1 MKIFKLLGGAVSALL
16 ALSVPAQAATVSL
29 LFDSTQPVSIKLT
42 TSGTDHLETGVL
54 QFTSSTGASF
64 SAFCVELAQDHA
76 ELSDG
81 SQTYTIGSFTGRQ
94 AAALQGLYS
103 TTWSSVDTA
112 NERAA
117 FQTAVW
123 EITHE
128 TSTGSYNVASHS
140 GSFYFESL
148 AGSSGSSAADASF
161 VNLVNSYLHSAE
173 TYTGPALY
181 TVSRLSND
189 VFQDLVVAQAAPVPE
204 PSRMALMMAG
214 LGAVGFVASRRRR
227 RD

>member
-1 MKIFKLLGGAVSALL
+1 MKTFKMLGGAVAALL

-29 LFDSTQPVSIKLT
+29 LFDSTQPVSITLT

-76 ELSDG
+76 EFSDG
-81 SQTYTIGSFTGRQ
+81 VQVYTLGSFSGRQ
-94 AAALQGLYS
+94 ASALQGLYS
-103 TTWSSVDTA
+103 TTWSSVDTDL
-112 NERAA
+112 ERAA

-128 TSTGSYNVASHS
+128 TSSQPFNVAAKA
-140 GSFYFESL
+140 GSFYFEGL
-148 AGSSGSSAADASF
+148 TGATSAADASF
-161 VNLVNSYLHSAE
+161 VNLVNGYLQNAE
-173 TYTGPALY
+173 HYTGPALY
-181 TVSRLSND
+181 TVTRLSND

-204 PSRMALMMAG
+204 PSRMAMMFAG
-214 LGAVGFVASRRRR
+214 LGAVGFMAARRRR
-227 RD
+227 VA